1 MFQFQCPRCAGI
13 LQADPSQAGQ
23 TSQCPICQTPFLIPA
38 PAAPAAPTAPSWPPP
53 NPAQPSRPTT
63 PASVDRPPSWP
74 VVTGPSR
81 QSAVPSF
88 SVTPV
93 PKQRTRVELREP
105 ELLHVPCPQ
114 CKQLLETPVEMLDQ
128 EVRCPYCQAQFQL
141 RRRDSVED
149 KRRRQQQAELRDRK
163 AGRSWLN
170 YAIAAVVFVVLFLL
184 FLIFSSARASA
195 DEVGAMPLNHMVTR
209 LPENDFCRLPDT
221 LVAPSHR
228 RRRGCGDSGQIA
240 RTQNAGA
247 YGWALTSAPAR
258 AVADERPSTAAAHPL
273 MLRCRCSAINAS
285 SSCFRRG
292 RISS

>member
-23 TSQCPICQTPFLIPA
+23 TSQCPICQTPFIIPAPVA
-38 PAAPAAPTAPSWPPP
+38 PAAPAVPAWPPP
-53 NPAQPSRPTT
+53 NPAQPGGPAT
-63 PASVDRPPSWP
+63 PAPVDRPPAWP

-81 QSAVPSF
+81 QSVVPPF

-93 PKQRTRVELREP
+93 PKQRSRVELREP
-105 ELLHVPCPQ
+105 ELLHIPCPQ

-184 FLIFSSARASA
+184 FLIFSSARAAA
-195 DEVGAMPLNHMVTR
+195 DQVGVMPLRTGKTISVGFGLMVGNGVGSRFRSRINHMARRLAENDSRSLRQNATR
-209 LPENDFCRLPDT
+209 IHLPVLTACGRVLIPADFLPE
-221 LVAPSHR
+221 R
-228 RRRGCGDSGQIA
+228 RIG
-240 RTQNAGA
+240 
-247 YGWALTSAPAR
+247 
-258 AVADERPSTAAAHPL
+258 
-273 MLRCRCSAINAS
+273 
-285 SSCFRRG
+285 
-292 RISS
+292 